1 MDTLPFDAVIF
12 DLDGVITQTAE
23 IHGKAWKKMFDEYL
37 KMREERDGEPFKEFT
52 HSGDYLP
59 FVDGKPRYN
68 GVKSFLES
76 RGISIPMGDP
86 SDSADMETVCGLGNK
101 KNKAF
106 RQIVEEQ
113 GAQVYESTIDFIHA
127 LKKYNIRIGCAS
139 SSKNCEVILK
149 TAGIDHLFETRI
161 DGVVSADIGLKG
173 KPEADIFVTA
183 ARKLGCLPYRSVVVE
198 DATSGVMAGRNGGFG
213 LVIGLAREKNAS
225 KLLRNGADV
234 VAYDMKYINIEWIKK
249 WFQQKPQLFF
259 QAWEDAEAKGTI
271 KQKKKKKPDSDIM
284 VCPYHFRSPQSAILT
299 EKKLVLFLN
308 YDGTL
313 TPIVDKPH
321 EARVE
326 ADMKN
331 IIRELSQR
339 YLVVIMTGRD
349 PQEVKKE
356 LNIDSVIYAG
366 NHGFDILGQRFSM
379 VQTKGLRMKP
389 IVRAIS
395 EKLQSEM
402 KDIKGLTFEEK
413 KFNVA
418 IHYRHADEEKY
429 EHVKKLIESVVSEYK
444 SLRLMG
450 GQKVFEILPNVDW
463 GKGSAIRWILK
474 TNKIAWSKASVFYI
488 GDDLTDEFAFRTIRT
503 RGTAILVSEQDRS
516 SAAHFR
522 LKSISEVK
530 EFLKKILM
538 CA

>member
-12 DLDGVITQTAE
+12 DLDGVVTQTADV
-23 IHGKAWKKMFDEYL
+23 HGKAWKKMFDEYL
-37 KMREERDGEPFKEFT
+37 KMREERDGEPFKAFT
-52 HSGDYLP
+52 HTDDYLP
-59 FVDGKPRYN
+59 YVDGKPRYN

-113 GAQVYESTIDFIHA
+113 GAKVYQSTIDFIHE
-127 LKKYNIRIGCAS
+127 LKKHNIRIGCAS

-149 TAGIDHLFETRI
+149 TAQIEHLFETRI

-183 ARKLGCLPYRSVVVE
+183 ARRLGCSPYRSVVVE

-234 VAYDMKYINIEWIKK
+234 VAYDMKYINIEWITQ

-259 QAWEDAEAKGTI
+259 QAWEAAEVK
-271 KQKKKKKPDSDIM
+271 KKVKKKKKTDPDIM

-313 TPIVDKPH
+313 TPLVDKPD
-321 EARVE
+321 EAQVE
-326 ADMKN
+326 DEMKK
-331 IIRELSQR
+331 IIAELSKR

-349 PQEVKKE
+349 PQEVKRDIG
-356 LNIDSVIYAG
+356 IDQVIYAG

-379 VQTKGLRMKP
+379 LQTKGLRMKP

-395 EKLQSEM
+395 EKLQSELG
-402 KDIKGLTFEEK
+402 DVKGLTFEEK

-418 IHYRHADEEKY
+418 IHYRHADNTKY
-429 EHVKKLIESVVSEYK
+429 EHVKKTIESAVSQYK

-474 TNKIAWSKASVFYI
+474 TNKIRWSKASVFYI

-503 RGTAILVSEQDRS
+503 RGTAILVSDEDRE

-522 LKSISEVK
+522 LKDIGEVK
-530 EFLKKILM
+530 EFLKKIVV
-538 CA
+538 CT